1 MKKKSLL
8 FSAILLITLSGCS
21 LKNNEDIKPPNIEE
35 TEIKQEEV
43 ISATSWDEII
53 PVIECSVSK
62 DSAKMVPSIYG
73 DSYLAYWS
81 KEKDEESGAEI
92 YFTSVSCFGI
102 RESMVTSLYEKEL
115 ENNGFLLSSSYNYG
129 YKDISYTE
137 ELVVQYELV
146 SEDNEYGMAHFDLL
160 IYEVKMKEEE
170 FPTNLIEETIGFN
183 VPTLEGK
190 SYEYYSTIGTN
201 YEIQFALY
209 AYFCEENALSNY
221 VTLLQSSNYTVSL
234 TDGIYF
240 ASRND
245 KLVDLLF
252 YQYDEST
259 IYLRI
264 SSSWPYLYIID
275 YLGFDLP
282 KLDSGY
288 TSLSFSFVA
297 ITENTEALC
306 IYYDGTKE
314 ESLSLYSNKLIELG
328 FKLKDND
335 IQKNEY
341 TITTNTFVINENLE
355 DQHIIKL
362 MYCVEQ
368 ESLCIAIIE

>member
-21 LKNNEDIKPPNIEE
+21 LKNNEDIKPPNIEK

-81 KEKDEESGAEI
+81 KERDEESGAEI

-115 ENNGFLLSSSYNYG
+115 QNNGFLLSSSYNYG

-146 SEDNEYGMAHFDLL
+146 SEDNEYGMAHFD
-160 IYEVKMKEEE
+160 
-170 FPTNLIEETIGFN
+170 
-183 VPTLEGK
+183 
-190 SYEYYSTIGTN
+190 YYSTIGTN

-209 AYFCEENALSNY
+209 AYFCEEDALSNY
-221 VTLLQSSNYTVSL
+221 VSLLQSSNYTVSL

-282 KLDSGY
+282 KLESGY

-297 ITENTEALC
+297 ITETTEALC

-314 ESLSLYSNKLIELG
+314 ESLTLYSNKLIELG